1 MLFRAWWRT
10 NKQTNNRV
18 NLEQVCSLNIEQ
30 SRLLQF
36 FKSYIEAICISI
48 ELAVLH
54 FRMKPLLQKA
64 ILHARIQ
71 LYGCTEDL
79 WKGKLKWL
87 RKTTKKGTELST
99 SKNPGGL
106 SSKLWKVRCEKTR
119 NKVKNVKTTIQK
131 ICVLSQI
138 TLLISLCSLW
148 FYSGRFQLCPI
159 TRSTRRYIHQVG
171 FDIWLKNRYES
182 NMSQ

>member
-71 LYGCTEDL
+71 LYGCTDDL
-79 WKGKLKWL
+79 WEGKLKWL
-87 RKTTKKGTELST
+87 RKTTTKKGTELST

-148 FYSGRFQLCPI
+148 CYSGGYQLCQI
-159 TRSTRRYIHQVG
+159 TRSSGWLWH
-171 FDIWLKNRYES
+171 WLKNRSSYES